1 MADEKSKR
9 PRPLAM
15 VVPTIAGAPTVL
27 DLERKI
33 SVREAAALNNI
44 SEDTF
49 HRHYRHLV
57 KQISPR
63 RGVVRLG
70 DALAIGGEAKSA

>member
-1 MADEKSKR
+1 MTDEKPKR
-9 PRPLAM
+9 TRPLVM

-33 SVREAAALNNI
+33 SVKEAATLNNI

-49 HRHYRHLV
+49 HRRHKHLI
-57 KQISPR
+57 KQVSPR

-70 DALAIGGEAKSA
+70 DALALGEAKS

>member
-1 MADEKSKR
+1 MTDKTKR
-9 PRPLAM
+9 PRPLVM
-15 VVPTIAGAPTVL
+15 VVPSIKGEPTAL

-33 SVREAAALNNI
+33 SIKEAAAINNI

>member
-1 MADEKSKR
+1 MADEKPKR

-15 VVPTIAGAPTVL
+15 VVPTIVGAPTVL

-70 DALAIGGEAKSA
+70 DALALGDEAKSA